1 MPGDRRIV
9 PSHPEP
15 ATVRPPSPATTTP
28 PRRSATVAWCLYD
41 WANSAYPTVI
51 ATFVFAAYFTRGI
64 APDEIVATTAWGHA
78 MAASGLLIALLAP
91 VLGAVADQTGRR
103 KPWLAGFTLVC
114 ITCSGLLWFAAPDPS
129 WMLYALVL
137 VALSN
142 AAFELGMAFYN
153 AMLPDVTRPE
163 RMGRVSGWAWGLGYA
178 GGLLC
183 LVIALKVFVQA
194 DPPPFGLDPAQAEP
208 VRATVVLV
216 AAWYALFAWPLFV
229 FVPDRPRAATAGA
242 VQVARKAA
250 RELWA
255 TLKAL
260 KQFGPV
266 PRFLL
271 AHMIYTDGLNTLF
284 AFGGIYA
291 AGTFGMSFSEIIVF
305 GIAMNVSAGLG
316 AVLFGW
322 TDDRMGPKRT
332 ITIGLIG
339 MSVFGASILVVR
351 DVALFWPLALAMGLF
366 FGPVQASSRSLMA
379 RLSPPEVRNE
389 LFGLYAVSGKVTAFL
404 GPLVVAWATALADS
418 QRVGMATILV
428 FLLGGLWLLRTVP
441 AGRDPAL
448 ERVAR
453 GG

>member
-1 MPGDRRIV
+1 M
-9 PSHPEP
+9 
-15 ATVRPPSPATTTP
+15 
-28 PRRSATVAWCLYD
+28 
-41 WANSAYPTVI
+41 
-51 ATFVFAAYFTRGI
+51 
-64 APDEIVATTAWGHA
+64 
-78 MAASGLLIALLAP
+78 
-91 VLGAVADQTGRR
+91 
-103 KPWLAGFTLVC
+103 
-114 ITCSGLLWFAAPDPS
+114 
-129 WMLYALVL
+129 
-137 VALSN
+137 
-142 AAFELGMAFYN
+142 
-153 AMLPDVTRPE
+153 
-163 RMGRVSGWAWGLGYA
+163 
-178 GGLLC
+178 
-183 LVIALKVFVQA
+183 
-194 DPPPFGLDPAQAEP
+194 
-208 VRATVVLV
+208 
-216 AAWYALFAWPLFV
+216 
-229 FVPDRPRAATAGA
+229 
-242 VQVARKAA
+242 ARKAV

-316 AVLFGW
+316 AALFGW
-322 TDDRMGPKRT
+322 TDDRLGPKRT

-441 AGRDPAL
+441 AVRDPAL
-448 ERVAR
+448 ERVAL